1 MIAVPARI
9 GGERLAMA
17 SLLGGIALFSIQDP
31 IIKAMSGAYPVTETI
46 AFRGAFALPIFTYL
60 VMRAGGL
67 GLLRRHRPRVLLG
80 RGLLMLAAYTSF
92 YLALAELPL
101 ATTVALWFTA
111 PLFMVALSGPIA
123 GEHPG
128 WRRWVAVLVGFGG
141 VLVIAHPSNETTWA
155 VALPVLAGAFY
166 ASGQLVARR
175 VGGGIPAPVISWQ
188 QNAVYLVGALAASA
202 LLAPLAGAGGD
213 AGSLGFL
220 LRPWA
225 MPSGEDFLLL
235 ALCGPIA
242 GIGSTLIVYA
252 YRSAGPGRIG
262 VLEYSAMLWAVLWG
276 FAVFGDL
283 PTRWTLV
290 GALLIA
296 ASGAYAVVRSAD
308 RGGAPDA

>member
-1 MIAVPARI
+1 VIAVPARI
-9 GGERLAMA
+9 AGERLAMA
-17 SLLGGIALFSIQDP
+17 SLLAGIALFSIQDP

-46 AFRGAFALPIFTYL
+46 AFRGLFALPIFTLL
-60 VMRAGGL
+60 VLRAGGL
-67 GLLRRHRPRVLLG
+67 ELLRRHRPRVLIG
-80 RGLLMLAAYTSF
+80 RGVLMLASYTAF

-101 ATTVALWFTA
+101 ATTVSLWFTA
-111 PLFMVALSGPIA
+111 PLFMVALSGLIA

-128 WRRWVAVLVGFGG
+128 WRRWLAVAVGFGG
-141 VLVIAHPSNETTWA
+141 VLVIAHPSNETSWA
-155 VALPVLAGAFY
+155 VALPVLAGALY
-166 ASGQLVARR
+166 ATGQLVARR

-213 AGSLGFL
+213 TGSLGFL
-220 LRPWA
+220 LRPRA
-225 MPSGEDFLLL
+225 VPSGEDFLLL

-276 FAVFGDL
+276 FVVFGDL
-283 PTRWTLV
+283 PTPWTLA
-290 GALLIA
+290 GAILIA
-296 ASGAYAVVRSAD
+296 GSGAYAVLRAAD
-308 RGGAPDA
+308 RGRPAGA

>member
-1 MIAVPARI
+1 MIALPATR
-9 GGERLAMA
+9 GADRLAMA

-31 IIKAMSGAYPVTETI
+31 IIKAMSDAYPVTETI
-46 AFRGAFALPIFTYL
+46 AFRGLFALPIFTLL
-60 VMRAGGL
+60 VVRAGGL
-67 GLLRRHRPRVLLG
+67 GLLRRHRPRVLIG
-80 RGLLMLAAYTSF
+80 RGLLMLTAYACF

-128 WRRWVAVLVGFGG
+128 WRRWAAVVVGFGG
-141 VLVIAHPSNETTWA
+141 VLVIAHPSNETSWA

-166 ASGQLVARR
+166 ATGQLVARR

-188 QNAVYLVGALAASA
+188 QNAVYLVGALAVSA
-202 LLAPLAGAGGD
+202 VLAPLADAGGD

-252 YRSAGPGRIG
+252 YRTAGPGRIG
-262 VLEYSAMLWAVLWG
+262 VLEYSAMLWAVVWG
-276 FAVFGDL
+276 LVVFGDL
-283 PTRWTLV
+283 PTPWTLL

-296 ASGAYAVVRSAD
+296 ASGAYAVLR
-308 RGGAPDA
+308 APDRPADAGA

>member
-1 MIAVPARI
+1 
-9 GGERLAMA
+9 
-17 SLLGGIALFSIQDP
+17 
-31 IIKAMSGAYPVTETI
+31 
-46 AFRGAFALPIFTYL
+46 
-60 VMRAGGL
+60 
-67 GLLRRHRPRVLLG
+67 
-80 RGLLMLAAYTSF
+80 
-92 YLALAELPL
+92 
-101 ATTVALWFTA
+101 
-111 PLFMVALSGPIA
+111 MVALSGPIA

-128 WRRWVAVLVGFGG
+128 WRRWAAVAVGFGG
-141 VLVIAHPSNETTWA
+141 VLVIAHPSNETSWA

-166 ASGQLVARR
+166 AAGQLVARR

-225 MPSGEDFLLL
+225 MPAGEDFLLL

-262 VLEYSAMLWAVLWG
+262 PSRPRLRHLGPWCG
-276 FAVFGDL
+276 
-283 PTRWTLV
+283 
-290 GALLIA
+290 
-296 ASGAYAVVRSAD
+296 RSRPGM
-308 RGGAPDA
+308 RGGRSGLGRAGPGRQGTFPAR